1 MNTNSIRKDWE
12 LIQTLIENNKMVLD
26 IGCGAGELINKLE
39 IKKNSDARGIEVNGN
54 LVRSALSLGIS
65 VVQGDAEKDLSQYD
79 NESFDYVILSQTLQA
94 MYNPKKVLLEMLRI
108 GNKVIVSF
116 PNFGHWKIRAK
127 LLISG
132 RMPITKDLPYN
143 WYDTPN
149 IHFFTLK
156 DFQKM
161 CEEENIF
168 IEKSIGLTEYGKQFE
183 INHSLYANLYTN
195 EAIFLLTKKTVEP
208 IKLKTKKLIPSSSR
222 TATI

>member
-1 MNTNSIRKDWE
+1 MDTNSIRKDWE
-12 LIQTLIENNKMVLD
+12 LIQTLIENNKKVLD

-39 IKKNSDARGIEVNGN
+39 INKHSDARGIEVNGN

-65 VVQGDAEKDLSQYD
+65 VVQGDAEKDLSQYS

-108 GNKVIVSF
+108 GNKVVVSF
-116 PNFGHWKIRAK
+116 PNFGHWKIRTK
-127 LLISG
+127 LLIFG
-132 RMPITKDLPYN
+132 RMPITKDLPYS

-168 IEKSIGLTEYGKQFE
+168 IEKSIGLTEFGKQFE

-195 EAIFLLTKKTVEP
+195 EAIFLLTRKKIEP
-208 IKLKTKKLIPSSSR
+208 IKLKTKKLFPSSSR
-222 TATI
+222 AATI